1 MRIIERAFTSCLVLL
16 LVVLPSLA
24 ANAGAPGSVEFLSDY
39 SKLLAISGD
48 KYSDMRYIAPEAF
61 RKLAKFDSVQ
71 IEQPEI
77 FLSPDSKYKGL
88 KPDDA
93 KQLADAI
100 QQAVSDELGHSY
112 KIVTAPGP
120 TVLHV
125 RLALTDVMLKKG
137 GIGADEGTAKNIVVD
152 DMIHKVSLVG
162 MSIEAE
168 ALDSQTGE
176 QLVAGISHRGP
187 ENAEPASWADLKAII
202 TQQSRRLACR
212 LDNAHKPEAQWSDC
226 SQRK

>member
-1 MRIIERAFTSCLVLL
+1 MRITEKIFTSCVALL
-16 LVVLPSLA
+16 IVLPALA
-24 ANAGAPGSVEFLSDY
+24 VSAAGPGSVEFLSDY
-39 SKLLAISGD
+39 SKLLPITGD
-48 KYSDMRYIAPEAF
+48 KFSDMRYIAPEAF
-61 RKLAKFDSVQ
+61 RKLAKFDSVL

-77 FLSPDSKYKGL
+77 FVSADSKYKGL

-100 QQAVSDELGHSY
+100 QQAVSNELAASY
-112 KIVTAPGP
+112 KIVSKPGP
-120 TVLHV
+120 AVLLV

-152 DMIHKVSLVG
+152 DLIHKVSLVG
-162 MSIEAE
+162 MTIEGE
-168 ALDSQTGE
+168 VLDGQTGE

-187 ENAEPASWADLKAII
+187 DNAEPASWADLKAVIG
-202 TQQSRRLACR
+202 QMSARLACR

>member
-1 MRIIERAFTSCLVLL
+1 MRVIESIHVCLVL

-24 ANAGAPGSVEFLSDY
+24 SSAGAPGSVEFLSDY
-39 SKLLAISGD
+39 SKLLQISAD
-48 KYSDMRYIAPEAF
+48 KNSDMRYVAPEAF

-100 QQAVSDELGHSY
+100 QQAVSDELGHTY

-125 RLALTDVMLKKG
+125 RLALTDD
-137 GIGADEGTAKNIVVD
+137 AEEGRD
-152 DMIHKVSLVG
+152 
-162 MSIEAE
+162 
-168 ALDSQTGE
+168 
-176 QLVAGISHRGP
+176 
-187 ENAEPASWADLKAII
+187 
-202 TQQSRRLACR
+202 RRRRRHCEER
-212 LDNAHKPEAQWSDC
+212 
-226 SQRK
+226 RRR